1 MCYLLPSIL
10 FAAETTFFAAKL
22 SDQIMGKLIR
32 MIIRWKQLSPL
43 LVFDVT
49 FATSFI
55 TFFNLAQAHLAEN
68 AATLKQCRLAGLTAA
83 IVMAA
88 CTAAGHLITRW
99 WLNNLEVE
107 QEVVE
112 EEDQGAGGAEPMK
125 RGPGC

>member
-1 MCYLLPSIL
+1 M

-49 FATSFI
+49 FATFFI

-99 WLNNLEVE
+99 WLNNLQVE